1 MDDWSLQ
8 MIYDTLKLSRSL
20 REKAVQAEG
29 RAEALADVNQDNLAT
44 KTDLAELKAELLKWM
59 IGAMTAQTVAVI
71 AAVAAIVHHG

>member
-1 MDDWSLQ
+1 
-8 MIYDTLKLSRSL
+8 
-20 REKAVQAEG
+20 VQAEG

-71 AAVAAIVHHG
+71 AAVAESSITADRPSLKGAFGGDRRWLI

>member
-1 MDDWSLQ
+1 M
-8 MIYDTLKLSRSL
+8 
-20 REKAVQAEG
+20 QAEG

-71 AAVAAIVHHG
+71 AAVAAIVHRG